1 MPYLPTATTLNTST
15 ARNTFPNLAARG
27 APNSRLT
34 RNRVALAL
42 ASALLTGVA
51 VAQTSVTIYSS
62 AQPGTLSAS
71 TFKSGGE
78 YGAVPGYAVVRQEQ
92 SFDLTRGRTI
102 IRISDVPALI
112 DPTTVS
118 FESLTDGAGTRVV
131 EQNFEFDLTSTRKL
145 LEKYLDREVT
155 VEQTRGSATESVT
168 GTLLAARDGIVLRT
182 ADGGIRTLTSYNGV
196 RMASLPGGLISK
208 PTLVW
213 DIAAER
219 PGNHKARY
227 GYQTQGITWWTDYNL
242 TLNEDNNVCRLDV
255 GAWVTI
261 VNQTGATFNDAKLKL
276 VAGDVQRAQPRGV
289 GDMAYP
295 MAQRAM
301 GKSEVAGFA
310 EKSFFEY
317 HLYTLGR
324 PTTLA
329 NNSTKQIELFPT
341 ARGVQCEKTLVYY
354 GQAGWFN
361 GYYGSPM
368 TDRNFGNQSSKK
380 VDVYLRFK
388 NRDDNKLGIPLPAGK
403 IRVAKLDTADQSL
416 EFIGEDLID
425 HTPKNETIQIK
436 LGSAF
441 DVVGER
447 RQVDYRVDTNA
458 KWIEEDIEV
467 KVRNQKDVA
476 ANVIVKENLYRWS
489 NWTIK
494 AKSNEFEKIDARTV
508 HFPLKIAKGAEAV
521 VRYTVRY
528 TW

>member
-1 MPYLPTATTLNTST
+1 MSSRSTNTTKRLSSAPKFAAIFIAVIAATSMQ
-15 ARNTFPNLAARG
+15 AFAAD
-27 APNSRLT
+27 
-34 RNRVALAL
+34 
-42 ASALLTGVA
+42 
-51 VAQTSVTIYSS
+51 TSVTIYSS
-62 AQPGTLSAS
+62 AQPGTLSPS
-71 TFKSGGE
+71 NFRNPNNGN
-78 YGAVPGYAVVRQEQ
+78 VIPGYAVVRQEK

-102 IRISDVPALI
+102 IRVSDVPSLI

-118 FESLTDGAGTRVV
+118 FESITDGPNTRVV
-131 EQNFEFDLTSTRKL
+131 EQSFEFDLTSTRKL

-155 VEQTRGSATESVT
+155 IEQARGNTVESVT
-168 GTLLAARDGIVLRT
+168 GTLLSTQDGIVLRM
-182 ADGGIRTLTSYNGV
+182 ADGSIRTVSNYAGV
-196 RMASLPGGLISK
+196 KMASLPGGLISK

-213 DIAAER
+213 DIAADK
-219 PGNHKARY
+219 PGTHKTRY
-227 GYQTQGITWWTDYNL
+227 GFQTQGITWWTDYNI
-242 TLNEDNNVCRLDV
+242 TLNEDNNQCKLDV

-261 VNQTGATFNDAKLKL
+261 VNQTGATFTDAKLKL
-276 VAGDVQRAQPRGV
+276 VAGDVQRAQPQAAQQEMMMTSAPR
-289 GDMAYP
+289 MAK
-295 MAQRAM
+295 ADV
-301 GKSEVAGFA
+301 SGFQ

-329 NNSTKQIELFPT
+329 NNSTKQIELFPA
-341 ARGVQCEKTLVYY
+341 ARGVACEKTLVYY

-361 GYYGSPM
+361 GYYGGPM
-368 TDRNFGNQSSKK
+368 TDRNFGNQSNKK
-380 VDVYLRFK
+380 IDVYIRFK
-388 NRDDNKLGIPLPAGK
+388 NKDDNKLGIPLPAGK

-441 DVVGER
+441 DVIGER
-447 RQVDYRVDTNA
+447 RQVEYRVDTNA

-467 KVRNQKDVA
+467 KIRNQKDDV

-494 AKSNEFEKIDARTV
+494 TKNTNFEKVDARTI
-508 HFPLKIAKGAEAV
+508 HFPLKIAKGGEAI